1 MAGNV
6 TGNEKLRW
14 LYKQVTDSGRE
25 CDREQEFKVVA
36 QTGG

>member
-6 TGNEKLRW
+6 TENRNLRW
-14 LYKQVTDSGRE
+14 LHKQVDDSG
-25 CDREQEFKVVA
+25 REQEFKVVA